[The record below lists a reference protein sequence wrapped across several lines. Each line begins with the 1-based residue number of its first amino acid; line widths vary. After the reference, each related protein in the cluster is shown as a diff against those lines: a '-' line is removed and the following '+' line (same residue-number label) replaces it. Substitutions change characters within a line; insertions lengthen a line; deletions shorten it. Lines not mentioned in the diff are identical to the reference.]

1 MEIGFFPSIKL
12 MQFDFNFRT
21 SIERALQNNSVKA
34 LKLILDYFFKNVN
47 TIDDYYPLIM
57 SDLAAL
63 LENKQINVNNFFQIA
78 SNEKKQENL
87 D

>member
-21 SIERALQNNSVKA
+21 SIERAFQNNSVKA
-34 LKLILDYFFKNVN
+34 LVTLIDFLFKNIN
-47 TIDDYYPLIM
+47 THEEYYPLIM

-63 LENKQINVNNFFQIA
+63 LENKQVNINNFF
-78 SNEKKQENL
+78 
-87 D
+87 